1 MNLRLF
7 FLCIRFRRYNQK
19 QDSYNYYREQIM
31 LYLPWRC
38 EQNDIIAKDC
48 KLVYHKNVD
57 TIKGNKKRYCAVD
70 DKVLDEAMENVFDAI
85 EDIEEEEIE
94 TFNKNQLDKDQE
106 VDIFEQA
113 GKETVDHVCNRYTAP
128 EKLSEEDVYKIME
141 ELNVKQREIVMH
153 TLHCV
158 KTNKCHFIFS

>member
-1 MNLRLF
+1 MDIQFILNPYS
-7 FLCIRFRRYNQK
+7 FRRYNQK

-38 EQNDIIAKDC
+38 AQNDIIAKDC
-48 KLVYHKNVD
+48 ELVYHKNVD
-57 TIKGNKKRYCAVD
+57 TIKENKKRYCAVD

-94 TFNKNQLDKDQE
+94 TFNKNKLDKDQE

-113 GKETVDHVCNRYTAP
+113 GKETVKDHICNRYTAP
-128 EKLSEEDVYKIME
+128 EKLPEEDV
-141 ELNVKQREIVMH
+141 
-153 TLHCV
+153 
-158 KTNKCHFIFS
+158 